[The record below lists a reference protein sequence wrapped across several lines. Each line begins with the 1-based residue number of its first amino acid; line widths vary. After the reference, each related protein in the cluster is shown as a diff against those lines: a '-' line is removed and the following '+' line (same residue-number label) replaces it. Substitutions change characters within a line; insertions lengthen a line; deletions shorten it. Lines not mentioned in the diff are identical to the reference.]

1 MGYKQLEI
9 TRSEKYACVSDEIMF
24 FTQTKWMMKW
34 QCKNKI
40 NRKNKKETSEKL
52 LSLTCGVHRSN
63 PVNIFFLYVT
73 KIVGICRVYFYL
85 HDPLRRS
92 H

>member
-40 NRKNKKETSEKL
+40 K
-52 LSLTCGVHRSN
+52 
-63 PVNIFFLYVT
+63 
-73 KIVGICRVYFYL
+73 
-85 HDPLRRS
+85 
-92 H
+92 